1 MICTTIQNKT
11 IDEIYAILESGDV
24 EMAEIRLDSCPLTMD
39 EIEEL
44 FSTSDVPLVA
54 TCRINA
60 VKERLSQT
68 LAGYTHGNGTSRNV
82 QHGHLQENISDD
94 LQVDRIGTSYEN
106 RHCHVQ
112 ASRQETGS
120 HQQDDRKLE
129 MKASQEVES
138 KLITAIHAG
147 AAFVDLEI
155 EAPPMMSKR
164 LRRETRENGTV
175 FVRSYHDYEGTD
187 SIEALKALTEK
198 CFAIGAD
205 IAKIVTMA
213 APCTGDNQ
221 SPDVDRVLSLYDHF
235 DPAKLIA
242 FAMGDAGKTSRIQ
255 CLAKGSPFT
264 YASLNEADA
273 AAPGQMTT
281 REMRDIVYGNCVNVN
296 AAGTAADRLS
306 AGHLNADR
314 LQTAEATV
322 EATANDTSEE
332 TGASSDIDNGP
343 GAAEIQ
349 MPSSKSFA
357 QRAIIAA
364 ALAEGTTTLN
374 GYSPCGDNESAIS
387 VARALGAEV
396 TVGLAYKEGKVV
408 KDSSTLTIKGRG
420 AAALEPET
428 INAGESG
435 LLARLMIPLMA
446 VLGDGNAIVLGD
458 GTLTR
463 RPLKGARAIMGAFG
477 VRLETISGTGQESFS
492 EVHVPLTISGKLEG
506 GKVTVSGS
514 GGSQLIS
521 GLLMALPLLQEDT
534 VIRLTEPKS
543 IPYLFITMDVLKA
556 FGVKI
561 WCDME
566 GGPEFAES
574 QDWNDCTE
582 IVLHIKG
589 GQSYKATDMDIEG
602 DWSSA
607 ANFLVAGAIFG
618 KVNVSGLDT
627 KSLQA
632 DLSIMDILMEAGA
645 SLSQMGDDDPR
656 GVIHVQ
662 KAPLNALDVD
672 ANNCPDLFPVA
683 AVLAAFCQ
691 GTSRIAGVGRL
702 ANKESDRG
710 KAILSMLV
718 QLGVKARISG
728 DKMIIE
734 GHSLAQRCLTGHLLK
749 GGNYTSSHDHRMVM
763 ALKVAELGADGP
775 IVIDD
780 IECVSKSFPTFMEL
794 FGKL

>member
-24 EMAEIRLDSCPLTMD
+24 EMAEIRLDSCPLAMD

-68 LAGYTHGNGTSRNV
+68 LAGHQHGNGTSLNV

-94 LQVDRIGTSYEN
+94 LQVDRNGTSYEN
-106 RHCHVQ
+106 RQGHEH
-112 ASRQETGS
+112 AGRQETGS

-175 FVRSYHDYEGTD
+175 FVRSYHDFNGTD
-187 SIEALKALTEK
+187 SVEALKALTEK

-213 APCTGDNQ
+213 VPCTGDNQ
-221 SPDVDRVLSLYDHF
+221 SSDVDRVLSLYDHF

-264 YASLNEADA
+264 YASLNEEDTTAL
-273 AAPGQMTT
+273 GQMTT
-281 REMRDIVYGNCVNVN
+281 REMRSIIYGNCVNVN
-296 AAGTAADRLS
+296 AAGTAADRLC
-306 AGHLNADR
+306 AGRLNADS
-314 LQTAEATV
+314 LKTAEATGK
-322 EATANDTSEE
+322 ATANDASEE

-446 VLGDGNAIVLGD
+446 VLGDGNATVSGE

-463 RPLKGARAIMGAFG
+463 RPLKGARDIMGAFG

-506 GKVTVSGS
+506 GKVNVSGS

-662 KAPLNALDVD
+662 KAPLNAFDVD
-672 ANNCPDLFPVA
+672 ANNCPDLFPIVA
-683 AVLAAFCQ
+683 ILAAFCQ

-702 ANKESDRG
+702 ANKESDRAQ
-710 KAILSMLV
+710 AILLMLV

>member
-68 LAGYTHGNGTSRNV
+68 LAGHT
-82 QHGHLQENISDD
+82 
-94 LQVDRIGTSYEN
+94 
-106 RHCHVQ
+106 
-112 ASRQETGS
+112 
-120 HQQDDRKLE
+120 QDDRKLE

-175 FVRSYHDYEGTD
+175 FVRSYHDYKGTD

-273 AAPGQMTT
+273 AVPGQMTT

-314 LQTAEATV
+314 LQTPEATV

-446 VLGDGNAIVLGD
+446 VLGDGNATVSGE

-463 RPLKGARAIMGAFG
+463 RPLKGARDIMGAFG

-521 GLLMALPLLQEDT
+521 GLLMALPLLQEDA

-662 KAPLNALDVD
+662 KAPLNAFDVD
-672 ANNCPDLFPVA
+672 ANNCPDLFPIVA
-683 AVLAAFCQ
+683 ILAAFCQ
-691 GTSRIAGVGRL
+691 GTSKIAGVGRL
-702 ANKESDRG
+702 ANKESDRAQ
-710 KAILSMLV
+710 AILSMLV

>member
-68 LAGYTHGNGTSRNV
+68 LAGHT
-82 QHGHLQENISDD
+82 
-94 LQVDRIGTSYEN
+94 
-106 RHCHVQ
+106 
-112 ASRQETGS
+112 
-120 HQQDDRKLE
+120 QDDRKLE

-175 FVRSYHDYEGTD
+175 FVRSYHDYKGTD

-221 SPDVDRVLSLYDHF
+221 SPDVDWVLSLYDHF

-264 YASLNEADA
+264 YASLNEADT

-296 AAGTAADRLS
+296 AAGTAADRLC
-306 AGHLNADR
+306 ADYLNDDR
-314 LQTAEATV
+314 LQTAEAT
-322 EATANDTSEE
+322 ANDTSDA

-364 ALAEGTTTLN
+364 ALAEGATTLN

-420 AAALEPET
+420 AAALEPDN

-446 VLGDGNAIVLGD
+446 VLGDGNATVSGE

-463 RPLKGARAIMGAFG
+463 RPLKGARDIMGAFG

-662 KAPLNALDVD
+662 KAPLNAFDVD

-691 GTSRIAGVGRL
+691 GTSRVAGVGRL
-702 ANKESDRG
+702 ANKESDRAE
-710 KAILSMLV
+710 AILSMLV

-734 GHSLAQRCLTGHLLK
+734 GHSLAQRCLTDHLLK

>member
-68 LAGYTHGNGTSRNV
+68 LAG
-82 QHGHLQENISDD
+82 
-94 LQVDRIGTSYEN
+94 
-106 RHCHVQ
+106 
-112 ASRQETGS
+112 

-175 FVRSYHDYEGTD
+175 FVRSYHDYKGTD

-296 AAGTAADRLS
+296 AAGTAADRFS

-314 LQTAEATV
+314 LQTPEATV

-332 TGASSDIDNGP
+332 TGTSSDIDNGP

-446 VLGDGNAIVLGD
+446 VLGDGNASVSGE

-463 RPLKGARAIMGAFG
+463 RPLKGARDIMGAFG

-662 KAPLNALDVD
+662 KAPLNAFDVD

-691 GTSRIAGVGRL
+691 GTSKIAGVGRL
-702 ANKESDRG
+702 ANKESDRAQ
-710 KAILSMLV
+710 AILSMLV

>member
-1 MICTTIQNKT
+1 
-11 IDEIYAILESGDV
+11 
-24 EMAEIRLDSCPLTMD
+24 
-39 EIEEL
+39 
-44 FSTSDVPLVA
+44 
-54 TCRINA
+54 
-60 VKERLSQT
+60 
-68 LAGYTHGNGTSRNV
+68 
-82 QHGHLQENISDD
+82 
-94 LQVDRIGTSYEN
+94 
-106 RHCHVQ
+106 
-112 ASRQETGS
+112 
-120 HQQDDRKLE
+120 
-129 MKASQEVES
+129 
-138 KLITAIHAG
+138 
-147 AAFVDLEI
+147 
-155 EAPPMMSKR
+155 
-164 LRRETRENGTV
+164 
-175 FVRSYHDYEGTD
+175 
-187 SIEALKALTEK
+187 
-198 CFAIGAD
+198 
-205 IAKIVTMA
+205 
-213 APCTGDNQ
+213 
-221 SPDVDRVLSLYDHF
+221 
-235 DPAKLIA
+235 
-242 FAMGDAGKTSRIQ
+242 
-255 CLAKGSPFT
+255 
-264 YASLNEADA
+264 
-273 AAPGQMTT
+273 
-281 REMRDIVYGNCVNVN
+281 MRDIVYGNCVNVN
-296 AAGTAADRLS
+296 AYGIGNPGGPGTD
-306 AGHLNADR
+306 G
-314 LQTAEATV
+314 AT
-322 EATANDTSEE
+322 E
-332 TGASSDIDNGP
+332 ASSDIDNGP

-446 VLGDGNAIVLGD
+446 VLGDGNATVSGE

-662 KAPLNALDVD
+662 KAPLNAFDVD

-691 GTSRIAGVGRL
+691 GTSKIAGVGRL

-763 ALKVAELGADGP
+763 ALKVAELGADRP

>member
-60 VKERLSQT
+60 VKERLLQT
-68 LAGYTHGNGTSRNV
+68 LAG
-82 QHGHLQENISDD
+82 
-94 LQVDRIGTSYEN
+94 
-106 RHCHVQ
+106 
-112 ASRQETGS
+112 

-175 FVRSYHDYEGTD
+175 FVRSYHDFNGTD
-187 SIEALKALTEK
+187 SVEALKALTEK

-264 YASLNEADA
+264 YASLNEEDT

-306 AGHLNADR
+306 ADYLNDDR
-314 LQTAEATV
+314 LQTA

-396 TVGLAYKEGKVV
+396 TVGLAYKDGKVV

-446 VLGDGNAIVLGD
+446 VLGDGNATVSGE

-463 RPLKGARAIMGAFG
+463 RPLKGARDIMGAFG

-662 KAPLNALDVD
+662 KAPLNAFDVD
-672 ANNCPDLFPVA
+672 ANNCPDLFPIVA
-683 AVLAAFCQ
+683 ILAAFCQ

-702 ANKESDRG
+702 ANKESDRAQ
-710 KAILSMLV
+710 AILSMLV

>member
-1 MICTTIQNKT
+1 M
-11 IDEIYAILESGDV
+11 
-24 EMAEIRLDSCPLTMD
+24 
-39 EIEEL
+39 
-44 FSTSDVPLVA
+44 
-54 TCRINA
+54 
-60 VKERLSQT
+60 
-68 LAGYTHGNGTSRNV
+68 
-82 QHGHLQENISDD
+82 
-94 LQVDRIGTSYEN
+94 
-106 RHCHVQ
+106 Q

-175 FVRSYHDYEGTD
+175 FVRSYHDYKGTD

-242 FAMGDAGKTSRIQ
+242 FSMGDAGKISRIQ

-264 YASLNEADA
+264 YASLNGADA

-314 LQTAEATV
+314 LQTAEAI
-322 EATANDTSEE
+322 ANDTSEE
-332 TGASSDIDNGP
+332 TGPSSDIDNGP

-446 VLGDGNAIVLGD
+446 VLGDGNAIITGD

-463 RPLKGARAIMGAFG
+463 RPLKGARDIMGAFG
-477 VRLETISGTGQESFS
+477 IRLETISGTGQESFS

-662 KAPLNALDVD
+662 KAPLNAFDVD
-672 ANNCPDLFPVA
+672 ANNCPDLFPIVA
-683 AVLAAFCQ
+683 ILAAFCQ

-702 ANKESDRG
+702 ANKESDRAQ
-710 KAILSMLV
+710 AILSMLM

-734 GHSLAQRCLTGHLLK
+734 GHSLVQRCLTGHLLK
-749 GGNYTSSHDHRMVM
+749 GGDYTSSHDHRMVM

>member
-68 LAGYTHGNGTSRNV
+68 LAGHTRGNGTSRNA
-82 QHGHLQENISDD
+82 QHGTLQENISED
-94 LQVDRIGTSYEN
+94 LQVDRNGTSYEN
-106 RHCHVQ
+106 RQGHEH
-112 ASRQETGS
+112 AGRQETGS

-175 FVRSYHDYEGTD
+175 FVRSYHDYKGTD

-264 YASLNEADA
+264 YASLNEEDTTAL
-273 AAPGQMTT
+273 GQMTT
-281 REMRDIVYGNCVNVN
+281 REMRSIIYGNCVNVN
-296 AAGTAADRLS
+296 AAGTAADRLC
-306 AGHLNADR
+306 AGRLNADS
-314 LQTAEATV
+314 LKTAEATGK
-322 EATANDTSEE
+322 ATANDASEE

-446 VLGDGNAIVLGD
+446 VLGDGNATVSGE

-463 RPLKGARAIMGAFG
+463 RPLKGARDIMGAFG
-477 VRLETISGTGQESFS
+477 VRLETISGTGQEPSA
-492 EVHVPLTISGKLEG
+492 EVHVPLKISGKLKG

-662 KAPLNALDVD
+662 KAPLNAFDVD
-672 ANNCPDLFPVA
+672 ANNCPDLFPIVA
-683 AVLAAFCQ
+683 ILAAFCQ
-691 GTSRIAGVGRL
+691 GTSKIAGVGRL
-702 ANKESDRG
+702 ANKESDRAQ
-710 KAILSMLV
+710 AILSMLV

>member
-68 LAGYTHGNGTSRNV
+68 LAGHQHGNGTSRNV
-82 QHGHLQENISDD
+82 QHGHLQENISGD
-94 LQVDRIGTSYEN
+94 LQVDRNGTSYEN
-106 RHCHVQ
+106 RQCHVQ

-138 KLITAIHAG
+138 KLITAIHSG

-175 FVRSYHDYEGTD
+175 FVRSYHDYKGTD

-205 IAKIVTMA
+205 IVKIVTMA

-264 YASLNEADA
+264 YASLNEEDT

-281 REMRDIVYGNCVNVN
+281 REMLSIVYGNCVNVN
-296 AAGTAADRLS
+296 AAGTAADRLC
-306 AGHLNADR
+306 AGRLNADS
-314 LQTAEATV
+314 LKTAEATGK
-322 EATANDTSEE
+322 ATANDASEE
-332 TGASSDIDNGP
+332 TGTSSDIDNGP

-420 AAALEPET
+420 ATALEPET

-446 VLGDGNAIVLGD
+446 ALGDGNATVSGE

-463 RPLKGARAIMGAFG
+463 RPLKGARDIMGAFG

-662 KAPLNALDVD
+662 KAPLNAFDVD
-672 ANNCPDLFPVA
+672 ANNCPDLFPIVA
-683 AVLAAFCQ
+683 ILAAFCQ
-691 GTSRIAGVGRL
+691 GTSKIAGVGRL
-702 ANKESDRG
+702 ANKESDRSQ
-710 KAILSMLV
+710 AILSMLV

>member
-68 LAGYTHGNGTSRNV
+68 LAGHTHGNGTSRNV

-94 LQVDRIGTSYEN
+94 LQVDRNGTSYEN
-106 RHCHVQ
+106 RQCHVH

-175 FVRSYHDYEGTD
+175 FVRSYHDYKGTD

-264 YASLNEADA
+264 YASLNEEDT

-296 AAGTAADRLS
+296 AAGTAADRLC
-306 AGHLNADR
+306 AGSLNADS
-314 LQTAEATV
+314 LKTAEATV
-322 EATANDTSEE
+322 KATANDASEE

-428 INAGESG
+428 VNAGESG

-446 VLGDGNAIVLGD
+446 VLGDGNATVSGE

-463 RPLKGARAIMGAFG
+463 RPLKGARDIMGAFG
-477 VRLETISGTGQESFS
+477 VRLETSSGTGQESFS

-607 ANFLVAGAIFG
+607 ANFLVAGSIFG

-662 KAPLNALDVD
+662 KAPLNAFDVD

-702 ANKESDRG
+702 ANKESDRAE
-710 KAILSMLV
+710 AILSMLV

>member
-39 EIEEL
+39 KIEEL

-68 LAGYTHGNGTSRNV
+68 LAGHQHGNGTSRNV
-82 QHGHLQENISDD
+82 LHGHLQENISDD
-94 LQVDRIGTSYEN
+94 LQVDRSGTSYEN
-106 RHCHVQ
+106 RQCHVQ

-175 FVRSYHDYEGTD
+175 FVRSYHDYKGTD

-296 AAGTAADRLS
+296 AAGTAADRLC
-306 AGHLNADR
+306 AGRLNADS
-314 LQTAEATV
+314 LKTAEATV
-322 EATANDTSEE
+322 KATANDASEE

-446 VLGDGNAIVLGD
+446 VLGDGNATVSGE

-463 RPLKGARAIMGAFG
+463 RPLKGARDIMGAFG
-477 VRLETISGTGQESFS
+477 VRLETISGTGQKSFS

-662 KAPLNALDVD
+662 KAPLNAFDVD

-691 GTSRIAGVGRL
+691 GTSKIAGVGRL

-718 QLGVKARISG
+718 QLGIKARISG

>member
-106 RHCHVQ
+106 RQCHVH

-175 FVRSYHDYEGTD
+175 FVRSYHDYKGTD

-264 YASLNEADA
+264 YASLNEEDA

-281 REMRDIVYGNCVNVN
+281 REMRSIVYGNCVNVN
-296 AAGTAADRLS
+296 AAGTAADRLC
-306 AGHLNADR
+306 AGRLNADS
-314 LQTAEATV
+314 LKTAEATV
-322 EATANDTSEE
+322 KATANDVSEE

-446 VLGDGNAIVLGD
+446 VLGGGNATVNGE

-463 RPLKGARAIMGAFG
+463 RPLKGARDIMGAFG

-662 KAPLNALDVD
+662 KAPLNAFDVD

-702 ANKESDRG
+702 ANKESDRAQ
-710 KAILSMLV
+710 AILSMLV

>member
-24 EMAEIRLDSCPLTMD
+24 EMAEIRLDSCPLSMD

-68 LAGYTHGNGTSRNV
+68 LAGHQHGNGTSRNV
-82 QHGHLQENISDD
+82 QHGHPQENISDD
-94 LQVDRIGTSYEN
+94 LQVDRNGTSYEN
-106 RHCHVQ
+106 RQCHVQ

-175 FVRSYHDYEGTD
+175 FVRSYHDYKGTD

-264 YASLNEADA
+264 YASLNESDA

-296 AAGTAADRLS
+296 AAGTAADRLC
-306 AGHLNADR
+306 AGRLNADS
-314 LQTAEATV
+314 LKTAEATV
-322 EATANDTSEE
+322 KATANDASEE

-396 TVGLAYKEGKVV
+396 TVGLAYKDGKVA

-428 INAGESG
+428 INVGESG

-446 VLGDGNAIVLGD
+446 VLGGGNATVNGE

-463 RPLKGARAIMGAFG
+463 RPLKGARDIMGAFG

-662 KAPLNALDVD
+662 KSPLNAFDVD
-672 ANNCPDLFPVA
+672 ANNCPDLFPVVA
-683 AVLAAFCQ
+683 ILAAFCQ

-702 ANKESDRG
+702 ANKESDRAQ
-710 KAILSMLV
+710 AILSMLV

>member
-11 IDEIYAILESGDV
+11 IDEIYAILESGEV

-60 VKERLSQT
+60 VKERLSQK
-68 LAGYTHGNGTSRNV
+68 LAGYQHGNGTSRNV

-94 LQVDRIGTSYEN
+94 LQIDRNGTSYEN
-106 RHCHVQ
+106 RQCHVQ

-175 FVRSYHDYEGTD
+175 FVRSYHDYKGTD

-264 YASLNEADA
+264 YASLNEADT

-296 AAGTAADRLS
+296 AAGTAADRLC
-306 AGHLNADR
+306 AGSLNADS
-314 LQTAEATV
+314 LKTAEATV
-322 EATANDTSEE
+322 KATANDASEE

-446 VLGDGNAIVLGD
+446 VLGGGNATVGGE

-463 RPLKGARAIMGAFG
+463 RPLKGARDIMGAFG

-506 GKVTVSGS
+506 GKVTVSGA

-534 VIRLTEPKS
+534 VIRLTGPKS

-662 KAPLNALDVD
+662 KAPLNAFDVD

-702 ANKESDRG
+702 ANKESDRAQ
-710 KAILSMLV
+710 AILSMLV

>member
-11 IDEIYAILESGDV
+11 IDEIYAILESGEV
-24 EMAEIRLDSCPLTMD
+24 EMAEIRLDSCPLTME

-68 LAGYTHGNGTSRNV
+68 LAGHQHGNGTSRNV

-106 RHCHVQ
+106 RRCHVQ

-175 FVRSYHDYEGTD
+175 FVRSYHDYKGTD

-198 CFAIGAD
+198 CFFIGAD

-213 APCTGDNQ
+213 APCIGDNQ

-235 DPAKLIA
+235 DSAKLIA

-314 LQTAEATV
+314 LQTAEAT
-322 EATANDTSEE
+322 ANDT
-332 TGASSDIDNGP
+332 SSDIDNGP

-446 VLGDGNAIVLGD
+446 VLGDGNTTVSGE

-463 RPLKGARAIMGAFG
+463 RPLKGARDIMGAFG
-477 VRLETISGTGQESFS
+477 VRLETISGTGQEPSA

-662 KAPLNALDVD
+662 KAPLNAFDVD
-672 ANNCPDLFPVA
+672 ANNCPDLFPIVA
-683 AVLAAFCQ
+683 ILAAFCQ

-710 KAILSMLV
+710 KSILSMLM

>member
-68 LAGYTHGNGTSRNV
+68 LAGHQHGNGTSRNA
-82 QHGHLQENISDD
+82 QHGTLQENISED
-94 LQVDRIGTSYEN
+94 LQVDRNGTSYEN
-106 RHCHVQ
+106 RQCHVQ

-138 KLITAIHAG
+138 KLITAIHSG

-175 FVRSYHDYEGTD
+175 FVRSYHDYKGTD

-296 AAGTAADRLS
+296 AAGTAADRLC
-306 AGHLNADR
+306 AGRLNADS
-314 LQTAEATV
+314 LKTAEATV
-322 EATANDTSEE
+322 KATANDASEE
-332 TGASSDIDNGP
+332 TETSSDIDNGP

-420 AAALEPET
+420 AAALEPEAV
-428 INAGESG
+428 NAGESG

-446 VLGDGNAIVLGD
+446 VLGGGNATVNGE

-463 RPLKGARAIMGAFG
+463 RPLKGARDIMGAFG

-662 KAPLNALDVD
+662 KAPLNAFDVD
-672 ANNCPDLFPVA
+672 ANNCPDLFSVA

-702 ANKESDRG
+702 ANKESDRAE
-710 KAILSMLV
+710 AILSMLV

-734 GHSLAQRCLTGHLLK
+734 GHSLAQRCLTSHLLK

>member
-60 VKERLSQT
+60 VKERLFQT
-68 LAGYTHGNGTSRNV
+68 LAG
-82 QHGHLQENISDD
+82 
-94 LQVDRIGTSYEN
+94 
-106 RHCHVQ
+106 
-112 ASRQETGS
+112 

-175 FVRSYHDYEGTD
+175 FVRSYHDFNGTD
-187 SIEALKALTEK
+187 SVEALKALTEK

-264 YASLNEADA
+264 YASLNEEDT

-296 AAGTAADRLS
+296 AAGTAADRLC
-306 AGHLNADR
+306 AGRLNADS
-314 LQTAEATV
+314 LKTAEATGK
-322 EATANDTSEE
+322 ATANDASEE

-428 INAGESG
+428 INVGESG

-446 VLGDGNAIVLGD
+446 VLGDGNATVSGE

-463 RPLKGARAIMGAFG
+463 RPLKGARDIMGAFG
-477 VRLETISGTGQESFS
+477 VRLETISGTGQESLS

-662 KAPLNALDVD
+662 KAPLNAFDVD

-702 ANKESDRG
+702 ANKESDRAQ
-710 KAILSMLV
+710 AILSMLV
-718 QLGVKARISG
+718 QLGVKARMSG

-749 GGNYTSSHDHRMVM
+749 GGDYTSSHDHRMVM

>member
-68 LAGYTHGNGTSRNV
+68 LAGHTHGNGTPRNV
-82 QHGHLQENISDD
+82 QHGTLQDNISED
-94 LQVDRIGTSYEN
+94 LQVDQDGTSQEN
-106 RHCHVQ
+106 RQGHEH
-112 ASRQETGS
+112 ASRQEIGS

-175 FVRSYHDYEGTD
+175 FVRSYHDYKGTD

-255 CLAKGSPFT
+255 CLAKGAPFT
-264 YASLNEADA
+264 YASLNEEDA

-281 REMRDIVYGNCVNVN
+281 REMRSIVYGNCVNVN
-296 AAGTAADRLS
+296 AAGTAADRLC
-306 AGHLNADR
+306 AGRLNADS
-314 LQTAEATV
+314 LKTAEATV
-322 EATANDTSEE
+322 KATANDASEE

-446 VLGDGNAIVLGD
+446 VLGDGNATMSGE

-463 RPLKGARAIMGAFG
+463 RPLKGARDIMGAFG

-506 GKVTVSGS
+506 GKVTVSGA

-662 KAPLNALDVD
+662 KAPLNAFDVD

-702 ANKESDRG
+702 ANKESDR
-710 KAILSMLV
+710 AQSILSMLV

>member
-60 VKERLSQT
+60 VKERLFQT
-68 LAGYTHGNGTSRNV
+68 LAGHTRGNGTSRNA
-82 QHGHLQENISDD
+82 QHGTIQENISED
-94 LQVDRIGTSYEN
+94 LQVDRNGTSYEN
-106 RHCHVQ
+106 RQCHVQ
-112 ASRQETGS
+112 ASRQETGR

-175 FVRSYHDYEGTD
+175 FVRSYHDYKGTD

-213 APCTGDNQ
+213 APCTGGNQ

-242 FAMGDAGKTSRIQ
+242 FAMGDAGKISRIQ

-264 YASLNEADA
+264 YASLNEVDT

-296 AAGTAADRLS
+296 AAGTAADRLC
-306 AGHLNADR
+306 AGSLNADS
-314 LQTAEATV
+314 LKTV
-322 EATANDTSEE
+322 EATVKATANDASEE

-446 VLGDGNAIVLGD
+446 VLGDGNATVNGE

-463 RPLKGARAIMGAFG
+463 RPLKGARDIMGAFG
-477 VRLETISGTGQESFS
+477 VRLETISGTGQEPSS

-506 GKVTVSGS
+506 GKVNVSGS

-662 KAPLNALDVD
+662 KAPLNAFDVD

-702 ANKESDRG
+702 ANKESDRAQ
-710 KAILSMLV
+710 AILSMLV

>member
-11 IDEIYAILESGDV
+11 IDEIYAILESGEV

-68 LAGYTHGNGTSRNV
+68 LAGHT
-82 QHGHLQENISDD
+82 
-94 LQVDRIGTSYEN
+94 
-106 RHCHVQ
+106 
-112 ASRQETGS
+112 
-120 HQQDDRKLE
+120 QDDRKLE

-175 FVRSYHDYEGTD
+175 FVRSYHDYKGTD

-314 LQTAEATV
+314 LQTVEATV

-332 TGASSDIDNGP
+332 TGASSDIDNDP

-446 VLGDGNAIVLGD
+446 VLGDGNATVSGE

-463 RPLKGARAIMGAFG
+463 RPLKGARDIMGAFG
-477 VRLETISGTGQESFS
+477 VRLETISGTGQEPSA

-662 KAPLNALDVD
+662 KAPLNAFDVD

-702 ANKESDRG
+702 ANKESDRAQ
-710 KAILSMLV
+710 AILSMLV

>member
-68 LAGYTHGNGTSRNV
+68 LAGHQHGNGTSRNV
-82 QHGHLQENISDD
+82 QHGHLQENISED
-94 LQVDRIGTSYEN
+94 LQVDRNGTSYEN
-106 RHCHVQ
+106 RQCHVQ

-175 FVRSYHDYEGTD
+175 FVRSYHDYKGTD

-221 SPDVDRVLSLYDHF
+221 SPDVDRILSLYDYF

-264 YASLNEADA
+264 YASLNEADTA
-273 AAPGQMTT
+273 VPGQMTT

-296 AAGTAADRLS
+296 AAGTAADRLC
-306 AGHLNADR
+306 AGRLNADS
-314 LQTAEATV
+314 LKTAEATV
-322 EATANDTSEE
+322 KATANDASEE

-420 AAALEPET
+420 AVALVPEA

-446 VLGDGNAIVLGD
+446 VLGDGNATVSGE
-458 GTLTR
+458 GTLTI
-463 RPLKGARAIMGAFG
+463 RPLKGARDIMGAFG

-492 EVHVPLTISGKLEG
+492 EVHVPLTISGRLEG

-589 GQSYKATDMDIEG
+589 RQSYKATYMDIEG

-618 KVNVSGLDT
+618 KVKVSGLDT

-662 KAPLNALDVD
+662 KAPLNAFDVD

-702 ANKESDRG
+702 ANKESDRAE
-710 KAILSMLV
+710 AILSMLV

>member
-60 VKERLSQT
+60 VKERLFQT
-68 LAGYTHGNGTSRNV
+68 LAGHT
-82 QHGHLQENISDD
+82 
-94 LQVDRIGTSYEN
+94 
-106 RHCHVQ
+106 
-112 ASRQETGS
+112 
-120 HQQDDRKLE
+120 QDDRKLE

-175 FVRSYHDYEGTD
+175 FVRSYHDYKGTD

-242 FAMGDAGKTSRIQ
+242 FAMGDAGKISRIQ

-314 LQTAEATV
+314 LQIPEATV
-322 EATANDTSEE
+322 KATANDASEE

-349 MPSSKSFA
+349 MPASKSFA

-446 VLGDGNAIVLGD
+446 VLGDGNAIITGD

-463 RPLKGARAIMGAFG
+463 RPLKGARDIMGAFG

-662 KAPLNALDVD
+662 KAPLNAFDVD

-702 ANKESDRG
+702 ANKESDRAQ
-710 KAILSMLV
+710 AILSMLV

>member
-60 VKERLSQT
+60 VKERLSQK
-68 LAGYTHGNGTSRNV
+68 LAGHQHGNGTSRNV

-94 LQVDRIGTSYEN
+94 LQVDQICTSFEN
-106 RHCHVQ
+106 RQCHVQ

-175 FVRSYHDYEGTD
+175 FVRSYHDFNGTD

-213 APCTGDNQ
+213 APCIGDNQ

-255 CLAKGSPFT
+255 CLAKGAPFT

-273 AAPGQMTT
+273 AASGQMPT

-296 AAGTAADRLS
+296 AAGTAADRLC
-306 AGHLNADR
+306 AGRLNADS
-314 LQTAEATV
+314 LKTAEATV
-322 EATANDTSEE
+322 KATANDVSEE

-420 AAALEPET
+420 ASALEPEI

-446 VLGDGNAIVLGD
+446 VLGDGNATVSGE

-463 RPLKGARAIMGAFG
+463 RPLKGARDIMGAFG
-477 VRLETISGTGQESFS
+477 VRLETISGTGPEPSS

-589 GQSYKATDMDIEG
+589 GQSYKATDMDIQG
-602 DWSSA
+602 DWRSA

-662 KAPLNALDVD
+662 KAPLNAFDVD

-702 ANKESDRG
+702 ANKESDRAQ
-710 KAILSMLV
+710 AILSMLV

>member
-68 LAGYTHGNGTSRNV
+68 LAGHQHGNGTLRNV

-94 LQVDRIGTSYEN
+94 LRVDRIGTSYEN
-106 RHCHVQ
+106 RQCHVQ

-120 HQQDDRKLE
+120 HHQDDRKLE

-175 FVRSYHDYEGTD
+175 FVRSYHDYKGTD

-255 CLAKGSPFT
+255 CLAKGAPFT

-296 AAGTAADRLS
+296 AAGTAADRFS

-314 LQTAEATV
+314 LQTPEATV

-420 AAALEPET
+420 AAALVPEA

-446 VLGDGNAIVLGD
+446 VLGDGNATVSGE

-463 RPLKGARAIMGAFG
+463 RPLKGARDIMGAFG

-749 GGNYTSSHDHRMVM
+749 GGNYTSSYDHRMVM

>member
-11 IDEIYAILESGDV
+11 IDEIYAILESGEV
-24 EMAEIRLDSCPLTMD
+24 EMAEIRLDSCSLTMD

-68 LAGYTHGNGTSRNV
+68 LAG
-82 QHGHLQENISDD
+82 
-94 LQVDRIGTSYEN
+94 
-106 RHCHVQ
+106 
-112 ASRQETGS
+112 

-175 FVRSYHDYEGTD
+175 FVRSYHDYKGTD

-213 APCTGDNQ
+213 APCTGDTQ
-221 SPDVDRVLSLYDHF
+221 RPDVDRVLSLYDHF

-281 REMRDIVYGNCVNVN
+281 EEMRSIIYGNCVNVN

-314 LQTAEATV
+314 LQTPEATV
-322 EATANDTSEE
+322 EATANDTDDA
-332 TGASSDIDNGP
+332 TGTSSDIDNGP

-446 VLGDGNAIVLGD
+446 VLGDGNASVSGE

-463 RPLKGARAIMGAFG
+463 RPLKGARDIMGAFG

-662 KAPLNALDVD
+662 KAPLNAFDVD
-672 ANNCPDLFPVA
+672 ANNCPDLFPIVA
-683 AVLAAFCQ
+683 ILAAFCQ
-691 GTSRIAGVGRL
+691 GTSKIAGVGRL
-702 ANKESDRG
+702 ANKESDRAE
-710 KAILSMLV
+710 AILSMLV

>member
-24 EMAEIRLDSCPLTMD
+24 EMAEIRLDSCPLAMD

-68 LAGYTHGNGTSRNV
+68 LAG
-82 QHGHLQENISDD
+82 
-94 LQVDRIGTSYEN
+94 
-106 RHCHVQ
+106 
-112 ASRQETGS
+112 

-175 FVRSYHDYEGTD
+175 FVRSYHDYKGTD

-264 YASLNEADA
+264 YASLNEEDTV
-273 AAPGQMTT
+273 APGQMTT

-296 AAGTAADRLS
+296 AAGTAADRLC
-306 AGHLNADR
+306 AGRLNADS
-314 LQTAEATV
+314 LKTAEATGK
-322 EATANDTSEE
+322 ATANDASEE
-332 TGASSDIDNGP
+332 TGTSSDIDNGP

-364 ALAEGTTTLN
+364 ALADGTTTLN

-446 VLGDGNAIVLGD
+446 VLGDGNATMSGE

-463 RPLKGARAIMGAFG
+463 RPLKGARDIMGAFG

-662 KAPLNALDVD
+662 KAPLNAFDVD

-702 ANKESDRG
+702 ANKESDRAQ
-710 KAILSMLV
+710 AILSMLV

>member
-68 LAGYTHGNGTSRNV
+68 LAGHTRGNGTSRNA
-82 QHGHLQENISDD
+82 QHGTLQENISED
-94 LQVDRIGTSYEN
+94 LQVDRNGTSYEN
-106 RHCHVQ
+106 RQGHEH
-112 ASRQETGS
+112 AGRQETGS

-175 FVRSYHDYEGTD
+175 FVRSYHDYKGTD

-264 YASLNEADA
+264 YASLNEEDTTAL
-273 AAPGQMTT
+273 GQMTT
-281 REMRDIVYGNCVNVN
+281 REMRSIIYGNCVNVN
-296 AAGTAADRLS
+296 AAGTAADRLC
-306 AGHLNADR
+306 AGRLNADS
-314 LQTAEATV
+314 LKTAEATGK
-322 EATANDTSEE
+322 ATANDASEE

-446 VLGDGNAIVLGD
+446 VLGDGNATVSGE

-463 RPLKGARAIMGAFG
+463 RPLKGARDIMGAFG
-477 VRLETISGTGQESFS
+477 VRLETISGTGQEPSA
-492 EVHVPLTISGKLEG
+492 EVHVPLKISGKLEG

-662 KAPLNALDVD
+662 KAPLNAFDVD
-672 ANNCPDLFPVA
+672 ANNCPDLFPIVA
-683 AVLAAFCQ
+683 ILAAFCQ
-691 GTSRIAGVGRL
+691 GTSKIAGVGRL
-702 ANKESDRG
+702 ANKESDRAQ
-710 KAILSMLV
+710 AILSMLV

>member
-1 MICTTIQNKT
+1 MICTTIQDKT

-68 LAGYTHGNGTSRNV
+68 LAGHT
-82 QHGHLQENISDD
+82 
-94 LQVDRIGTSYEN
+94 
-106 RHCHVQ
+106 
-112 ASRQETGS
+112 
-120 HQQDDRKLE
+120 QDDRKLE

-175 FVRSYHDYEGTD
+175 FVRSYHDYKGTD

-314 LQTAEATV
+314 LQTAEAT
-322 EATANDTSEE
+322 ANDTSEE

-446 VLGDGNAIVLGD
+446 VLSDGNATVSGE

-463 RPLKGARAIMGAFG
+463 RPLKGARDIMGAFG

-662 KAPLNALDVD
+662 KAPLNAFDVD
-672 ANNCPDLFPVA
+672 ANNCPDLFPIVA
-683 AVLAAFCQ
+683 ILAAFCQ
-691 GTSRIAGVGRL
+691 GTSKIAGVGRL

>member
-60 VKERLSQT
+60 VKDRLSQT
-68 LAGYTHGNGTSRNV
+68 LAGHTHGNGTSRNV
-82 QHGHLQENISDD
+82 QHGHPQENISED
-94 LQVDRIGTSYEN
+94 LQVDRNGTSYEN
-106 RHCHVQ
+106 RQCHVQ

-175 FVRSYHDYEGTD
+175 FVRSYHDYKGTD

-314 LQTAEATV
+314 LQTPEATV

-446 VLGDGNAIVLGD
+446 VLGDGNATVSGE

-521 GLLMALPLLQEDT
+521 GLLMALPLLQEDA

-662 KAPLNALDVD
+662 KAPLNAFDVD
-672 ANNCPDLFPVA
+672 ANNCPDLFPIVA
-683 AVLAAFCQ
+683 ILAAFCQ
-691 GTSRIAGVGRL
+691 GTSKITGVGRL
-702 ANKESDRG
+702 ANKESDRAQ
-710 KAILSMLV
+710 AILSMLV

-780 IECVSKSFPTFMEL
+780 IECVSKSFPTFMDL

>member
-68 LAGYTHGNGTSRNV
+68 LAGHQHGNGISRNV
-82 QHGHLQENISDD
+82 QHGHPQENISED
-94 LQVDRIGTSYEN
+94 LQVDRNGTSYEN
-106 RHCHVQ
+106 RHGHVQ

-175 FVRSYHDYEGTD
+175 FVRSYHDYKGTD

-264 YASLNEADA
+264 YASLNEADT
-273 AAPGQMTT
+273 AAPGQMPT

-314 LQTAEATV
+314 LQTL

-332 TGASSDIDNGP
+332 TGTSSDIDNGP

-396 TVGLAYKEGKVV
+396 TVGLVYREGKVA

-420 AAALEPET
+420 AAALVPET
-428 INAGESG
+428 VNVGESG

-446 VLGDGNAIVLGD
+446 VLGGGNATVNGE

-463 RPLKGARAIMGAFG
+463 RPLKGARNIMGAFG
-477 VRLETISGTGQESFS
+477 VRLETISGTGQELSS

-566 GGPEFAES
+566 GGQEFAES

-662 KAPLNALDVD
+662 KAPLNAFDVD

-691 GTSRIAGVGRL
+691 GTSKIAGVGRL
-702 ANKESDRG
+702 ANKESDRAE
-710 KAILSMLV
+710 AILSMLV